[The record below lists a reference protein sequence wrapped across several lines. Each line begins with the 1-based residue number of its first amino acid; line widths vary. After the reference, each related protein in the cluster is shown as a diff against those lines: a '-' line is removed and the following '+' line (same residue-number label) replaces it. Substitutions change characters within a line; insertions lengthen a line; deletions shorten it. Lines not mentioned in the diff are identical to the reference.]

1 MRTEDIDALR
11 TLALNRL
18 RKRHK
23 GIPEDSREDIV
34 QDSLIELA
42 RVAPREPE
50 ALLRTII
57 DRRAIDFLRR
67 LATRRA
73 VEVPVGDTAVDT
85 YNLPDVIDNDDQ
97 LFTTSFNEALRALP
111 DDLRDAF
118 IAVELRGLDVR
129 EAASEL
135 ESTKSTVARRVAEA
149 REILRREVHRG

>member
-1 MRTEDIDALR
+1 
-11 TLALNRL
+11 
-18 RKRHK
+18 
-23 GIPEDSREDIV
+23 
-34 QDSLIELA
+34 
-42 RVAPREPE
+42 
-50 ALLRTII
+50 
-57 DRRAIDFLRR
+57 
-67 LATRRA
+67 
-73 VEVPVGDTAVDT
+73 VDT